1 MKIVCKLVYPWPN
14 SNFEKIVF
22 QKTGLRIFPCLKEAE
37 LTLWLPILLGLFA
50 SVGSL
55 TVVLF
60 FYESERKV
68 KIILTC
74 QILLLH
80 NHLQAYKKKLRNTG
94 FICYLNRVILKDVI
108 SFAKRNPKI
117 VQNHSVLVTG
127 KLHYKTVIRKVIT
140 LSFLLF

>member
-1 MKIVCKLVYPWPN
+1 MQTCVSVAKFKFWQNCSSENRAKNFSLFERSRTDIMAAYFAGIICKRGIFNCCPVFLWIWKKGKNNSYMPN
-14 SNFEKIVF
+14 
-22 QKTGLRIFPCLKEAE
+22 TPH
-37 LTLWLPILLGLFA
+37 
-50 SVGSL
+50 
-55 TVVLF
+55 
-60 FYESERKV
+60 Y
-68 KIILTC
+68 IIMC
-74 QILLLH
+74 KHII
-80 NHLQAYKKKLRNTG
+80 KKLRNTG

>member
-1 MKIVCKLVYPWPN
+1 MFIRGQ
-14 SNFEKIVF
+14 IVF

-80 NHLQAYKKKLRNTG
+80 NHVQAYKKKIKKYRV
-94 FICYLNRVILKDVI
+94 YLLLK
-108 SFAKRNPKI
+108 
-117 VQNHSVLVTG
+117 
-127 KLHYKTVIRKVIT
+127 
-140 LSFLLF
+140 

>member
-1 MKIVCKLVYPWPN
+1 MQTCLSVAKFKFWENCFSENRAKNFSLFERSRTDIMAAYFAGIICKR
-14 SNFEKIVF
+14 
-22 QKTGLRIFPCLKEAE
+22 GIFNCCP
-37 LTLWLPILLGLFA
+37 
-50 SVGSL
+50 V
-55 TVVLF
+55 

-80 NHLQAYKKKLRNTG
+80 NHVQAYKKKLRNTG